1 MRACSANLRGS
12 QYSRADVFAP
22 RPQSAITKRAFV
34 GASDGGGWGAEWKFN
49 VVSTRDDK
57 RRRRAQRQR
66 EGGRAGTL
74 YAASTEARIH
84 IHTYIFPFSHQY
96 SSISTHVG
104 RLRTTENCERSG
116 TSAWP
121 ATLVPLHVRSRVE
134 QKNDRV

>member
-34 GASDGGGWGAEWKFN
+34 GESDGGGWGAEWKFN

-66 EGGRAGTL
+66 EGGRAGTHYV
-74 YAASTEARIH
+74 YAASTERRIH
-84 IHTYIFPFSHQY
+84 IHIYFSLF
-96 SSISTHVG
+96 SSIFIDFNTRRSVSHDGKLREMCHLRLAGDPGSTPRAPQG
-104 RLRTTENCERSG
+104 GAE
-116 TSAWP
+116 
-121 ATLVPLHVRSRVE
+121 
-134 QKNDRV
+134 K